1 MRKEIILGILC
12 FLIAASICVQYRSV
26 HSYTTEGQ
34 ASVQSMSQNK
44 LRDRVLKEKENNT
57 KLNAL
62 YDSAEKELEQVTKD
76 SANKSDETK
85 QLEEQLSELNRLCG
99 YTDITGK
106 GLIITLRD
114 ADPSENDSS
123 DSIVHDL
130 DLIDV
135 VNELFNAGAEAVS
148 INDQRILSTTAIN
161 CNGNVVRI
169 NNEKIAVPFVIKAI
183 GSPEG
188 LYGTLFRPDGY
199 LDLMKNANI
208 KIEFEKKEN
217 NDLVIPKY
225 TGKRQYEYLQ
235 IDE

>member
-85 QLEEQLSELNRLCG
+85 QLEEQLSELNRL
-99 YTDITGK
+99 Y
-106 GLIITLRD
+106 
-114 ADPSENDSS
+114 
-123 DSIVHDL
+123 
-130 DLIDV
+130 
-135 VNELFNAGAEAVS
+135 
-148 INDQRILSTTAIN
+148 
-161 CNGNVVRI
+161 
-169 NNEKIAVPFVIKAI
+169 
-183 GSPEG
+183 
-188 LYGTLFRPDGY
+188 
-199 LDLMKNANI
+199 
-208 KIEFEKKEN
+208 
-217 NDLVIPKY
+217 
-225 TGKRQYEYLQ
+225 
-235 IDE
+235 